1 MGTVRLELGASPAV
15 DLHLPDGGRLVD
27 ARDEARAPIP
37 LSCRSATCGTCLVEV
52 LEGGALLEP
61 PGEAERELL
70 HLLDAGERERLA
82 CQARVQPGSGLVR
95 VRVLRPAL
103 ADDF

>member
-1 MGTVRLELGASPAV
+1 MATVRLEVDGAEPL
-15 DLHLPDGGRLVD
+15 DMHLPGGGRLVD
-27 ARDEARAPIP
+27 ARDEVRAPIP

-52 LEGGALLEP
+52 VEGGGLLEP
-61 PGEAERELL
+61 PNEAERELL
-70 HLLDAGERERLA
+70 ALLDAGVRERLA
-82 CQARVQPGSGLVR
+82 CQTRVRAQNGLVR